1 MFDVW
6 LVILGLFGLGCVTGY
21 GVRELISRRRRTRRV
36 FLPHV
41 AHFRDREDLSKRE

>member
-36 FLPHV
+36 FLPP
-41 AHFRDREDLSKRE
+41 ATHFPDPDNLSERE